1 MKVVPARYDAAAWQ
15 PPVVA
20 LLGLGVSPQ
29 NLAPEAMRW
38 LERAEVLV
46 GGKRHLQDFAAHPAL
61 KIQLQAPLEQTLET
75 ISKVS
80 EERRTLVLA
89 SGDPLFF
96 GIGRRLIELL
106 GRERLQVLPNIST
119 VQYLF
124 ARLAEP
130 WEDAVVVSLHGR
142 GGASADS
149 GPWLQVVREHAK
161 VAIYTDPHNTP
172 GKIAELLLAAG
183 LSDCT
188 LAVGEDLGTPLEKI
202 ALFSLEEA
210 QSKDFSPLNV
220 VAVLRPAHSRAA
232 IDEQAPAVFGIAEEA
247 FQHQAGLITK
257 LEVRAVVLASLQLKP
272 NLVLWDLGAGSGS
285 VSIEAARLVRLKKA
299 YAVEKN
305 AARYQDL
312 LENAA
317 RLAPGAIVAIN
328 EDSLHVLKQLPD
340 PDRVFIGG
348 AGDNLSAILHNC
360 AGRLREGGRIVQ
372 AIVTLNT
379 LQAALSFWRDQPFVV
394 TVTQMQI
401 NRSSPIL
408 DTLRLQALNPVFIV
422 TAWRKNQDT
431 GIFLSSRNQH
441 D

>member
-1 MKVVPARYDAAAWQ
+1 MKALSPIPDAAAWQ
-15 PPVVA
+15 PPLVA

-38 LERAEVLV
+38 LDRAEILV
-46 GGKRHLQDFAAHPAL
+46 GGRRHLAVFAEHPAD
-61 KIQLQAPLEQTLET
+61 KIQLQTPLEQTLKT
-75 ISKVS
+75 IDKIAT
-80 EERRTLVLA
+80 ERRTLVLA

-96 GIGRRLIELL
+96 GIGRRLVELL
-106 GRERLQVLPNIST
+106 GKERLHVLPNISA
-119 VQYLF
+119 VQHLF

-142 GGASADS
+142 GGASVDS

-183 LSDCT
+183 LSDRT
-188 LAVGEDLGTPLEKI
+188 LAVGEDLGTPVEKI

-210 QSKDFSPLNV
+210 KSKGFSPLNV
-220 VAVLRPAHSRAA
+220 VAVLRPAQCRAA
-232 IDEQAPAVFGIAEEA
+232 LDELAPAVFGIAEEA
-247 FQHQAGLITK
+247 FEHQAGLITK
-257 LEVRAVVLASLQLKP
+257 TEVRAVALASLQLKP
-272 NLVLWDLGAGSGS
+272 DLVLWDLGAGSGS
-285 VSIEAARLVRLKKA
+285 VSIEAARIVRLKSA

-305 AARYQDL
+305 VARYQDL

-328 EDSLHVLKQLPD
+328 EDSLHVLQQLPD

-348 AGDNLSAILHNC
+348 AGDNLLPILRHC
-360 AGRLREGGRIVQ
+360 AERLREAGRIVQ
-372 AIVTLNT
+372 TIVTLET

-394 TVTQMQI
+394 TVTQLQV

-408 DTLRLQALNPVFIV
+408 NTLRLQALNPVFVV
-422 TAWRKNQDT
+422 TAWRKT
-431 GIFLSSRNQH
+431 RGEGPSPSSRNEH